1 MTRAVSLALILLG
14 LCQST
19 QLGAEQLADLRVDNR
34 GELQLGTDDEVFY
47 TPWAWQALNAPAHI
61 GLFILM
67 PARLSSRKAIAPL
80 ERALEMRRFDY
91 SKVISTTVLN
101 LDDASFGASLLAER
115 QLKTSKQKDPQ
126 IHLVI
131 DEEGHMLETMKWP
144 RGQVHVVLLDC
155 ERRVAFKHSGD
166 VSEDEASSIVDLIDQ
181 ALHRLP
187 CGSSAR

>member
-1 MTRAVSLALILLG
+1 MTRFGSLALLMAAFFQSGLVHADVFPILKI
-14 LCQST
+14 
-19 QLGAEQLADLRVDNR
+19 DHR
-34 GELQLGTDDEVFY
+34 GELHLDTDKEVFY
-47 TPWAWQALNAPAHI
+47 RPWALQALSAPAHI
-61 GLFILM
+61 GLFMLM

-80 ERALEMRRFDY
+80 ERALEMRHFDY

-131 DEEGHMLETMKWP
+131 DEDGGVLETMEWP

-155 ERRVAFKHSGD
+155 SGRIAFKHSGP
-166 VSEDEASSIVDLIDQ
+166 VSDEEASHIVDQIEQ

-187 CGSSAR
+187 CESSTG